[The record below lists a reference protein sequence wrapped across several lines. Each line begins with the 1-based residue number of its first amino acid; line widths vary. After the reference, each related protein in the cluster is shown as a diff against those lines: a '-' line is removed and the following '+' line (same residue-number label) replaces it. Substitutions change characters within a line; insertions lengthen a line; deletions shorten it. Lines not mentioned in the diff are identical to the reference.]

1 MKKIILV
8 SLLSAT
14 ALTACARAKEELGL
28 TRRTP
33 DEFAV
38 VKNAPLEI
46 PSNLNQVTSLAP
58 PQPGMQRP
66 QELNPGQAAQA
77 AILGGSVPVAA
88 APSSAESN
96 LLQKA
101 GAANAQTD
109 IRSTVNREAYE
120 NADKN
125 RPVVKRIM
133 NWGNRD
139 DQGAAVI
146 VDAPAEAERLK
157 ANKPGETPSIEQ

>member
-1 MKKIILV
+1 MKKIILI
-8 SLLSAT
+8 SLLSAS
-14 ALTACARAKEELGL
+14 ALTSCARAKEELGL

-46 PSNLNQVTSLAP
+46 PPDLNQVTALPAP
-58 PQPGMQRP
+58 RPGMQRP
-66 QELNPGQAAQA
+66 QEQNPQQAAQA
-77 AILGGSVPVAA
+77 AILGTTSPVAF
-88 APSSAESN
+88 APSNAEN
-96 LLQKA
+96 DLLQKA
-101 GAANAQTD
+101 GAANAQD
-109 IRSTVNREAYE
+109 NIRSTVDREAYE

-133 NWGNRD
+133 NWGNKRD
-139 DQGAAVI
+139 EGAAVV